1 MLRAQ
6 KKGRVSYISHVAEI
20 SIEIRN
26 LDDLA
31 TACERIGC
39 ELVLGQKTYRW
50 YGRSVGD
57 YPLPQGRTVKDLG
70 KCEHAIRVK
79 KAGPQTYEVGVCKK
93 ADGSWGLEWDFY
105 AGGYG
110 LQAKVGDGAEELV
123 KSYAASAAMRAAR
136 KLGYKVAEK
145 RLATGEIQLTASRA

>member
-1 MLRAQ
+1 M
-6 KKGRVSYISHVAEI
+6 SHVAIITAEI
-20 SIEIRN
+20 TS
-26 LDDLA
+26 LDDLK
-31 TACERIGC
+31 TAAERIGC
-39 ELVLGQKTYRW
+39 EFVEGQKTYRW
-50 YGRSVGD
+50 YGRHVGD
-57 YPLPQGRTVKDLG
+57 YPLPAGFKKEDMG

-79 KAGPQTYEVGVCKK
+79 GAGSQTYEVGVVKRR
-93 ADGSWGLEWDFY
+93 DGKPGYTLLWDFY

-110 LQAKVGDGAEELV
+110 LQAKVGEGAEELV